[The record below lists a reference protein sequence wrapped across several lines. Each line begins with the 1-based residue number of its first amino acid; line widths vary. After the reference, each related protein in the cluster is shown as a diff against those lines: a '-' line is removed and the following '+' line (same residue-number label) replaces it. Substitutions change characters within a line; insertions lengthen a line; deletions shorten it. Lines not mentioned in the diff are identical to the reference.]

1 MARPRT
7 ALGTWGRISLTPF
20 MFDAGRAR
28 WVALPE
34 AQRTKGIRAERWR
47 ARARVRDL
55 DGKLRDVERWGDT
68 KVEAEQAL
76 REALRDRSTP
86 TPAEGGLTPQST
98 VETAAE
104 TWLREVDER
113 DLAQGTRDLY
123 RLAAHNYVVALMGS
137 LELREVRPPN
147 VDRMLRTVHRD
158 NGPGS
163 AKTAR
168 AALSG
173 ILGLAVRHGAIATNP
188 VRQAAKLSSQPDK
201 TGKAA
206 KRRRKAGAPRA
217 LTNEEREMLLAKLDA
232 SEIATTYDTADLI
245 RFMLGTGC
253 RVGEA
258 CALRWK
264 DVDLEAGTV
273 EINATITRAKGHGNR
288 IQERP
293 KTEAGW
299 RVLAMPKWLV
309 EILRGRQEAHKI
321 GPQGVV
327 LASASGLL
335 RDPSNT
341 ADDLRR
347 TLDPLGFDWVT
358 SHTFRKTAATLLDDA
373 GLSARQIADQL
384 GHARPSLTQ
393 DVYMGR
399 KVVTKQAANLL

>member
-7 ALGTWGRISLTPF
+7 QLGTWGRISLTPF
-20 MFDAGRAR
+20 TFNAERDRWTAVPETGRHSGLKAG
-28 WVALPE
+28 
-34 AQRTKGIRAERWR
+34 RWR
-47 ARARVRDL
+47 ARSKIRDL

-68 KVEAEQAL
+68 KAEADGKL
-76 REALRDRSTP
+76 REALRDRATP
-86 TPAEGGLTPQST
+86 TPAEGGLAPDTT
-98 VETAAE
+98 IKDATEI
-104 TWLREVDER
+104 WLREIDER

-123 RLAAHNYVVALMGS
+123 ALAARNYVVPLMGA
-137 LELREVRPPN
+137 LVLREVRPPN

-158 NGPGS
+158 NGPAS

-168 AALSG
+168 AVLSG

-188 VRQAAKLSSQPDK
+188 VRQAAKLSSQPAK

-206 KRRRKAGAPRA
+206 KRRRKAVAPRA
-217 LTNEEREMLLAKLDA
+217 LTEQERESLLAKLDS
-232 SEIATTYDTADLI
+232 SEPATLYDTGDLI

-258 CALRWK
+258 AALRWK
-264 DVDLEAGTV
+264 DVDLGAGTV
-273 EINATITRAKGHGNR
+273 EIKATITRSPGR
-288 IQERP
+288 PTQIQERT
-293 KTEAGW
+293 KTAAGW
-299 RVLAMPKWLV
+299 RSLALPDWLV
-309 EILRGRQEAHKI
+309 TVLKERREADRI
-321 GPQGVV
+321 GPGQEVFPSAQGR
-327 LASASGLL
+327 L

-358 SHTFRKTAATLLDDA
+358 SHTFRKTVATRLDDA
-373 GLSARQIADQL
+373 GLSARKIADQL

-399 KVVTKQAANLL
+399 RVVTVEAAELL